1 MVKPV
6 KYFVSLRAKQISEYE
21 VYSRVQSNITL
32 EICIMPLCK
41 KHSCFKNRAGGALFS
56 PIVRQ
61 DQKQGYKRYC
71 PLLGRTKHRVLVLPM
86 RIRQEL
92 PQGYTFISIE

>member
-6 KYFVSLRAKQISEYE
+6 KYFVSLRAKQISESE
-21 VYSRVQSNITL
+21 VYNRVQSM
-32 EICIMPLCK
+32 EICKMPLCK
-41 KHSCFKNRAGGALFS
+41 KHSCFKNRAGVALFS

-71 PLLGRTKHRVLVLPM
+71 PLLGRTEQRVLVLPM
-86 RIRQEL
+86 RIGQEL